1 MVTVCLLGFGFSIYV
16 FNMVYK
22 ERMIQDLKKNGW
34 NVYLSLYLL
43 HNSKEAVQSFTQI
56 ISETD
61 PQ

>member
-1 MVTVCLLGFGFSIYV
+1 
-16 FNMVYK
+16 
-22 ERMIQDLKKNGW
+22 MIQDLKKNGW